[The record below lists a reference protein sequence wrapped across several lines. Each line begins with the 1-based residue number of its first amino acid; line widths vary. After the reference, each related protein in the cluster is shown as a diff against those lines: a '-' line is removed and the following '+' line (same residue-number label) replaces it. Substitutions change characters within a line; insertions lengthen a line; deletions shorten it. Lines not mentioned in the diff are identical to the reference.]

1 MEDQVQN
8 QKKKKK
14 KLVPFIL
21 FAIIILTIIFGINK
35 YNYARH
41 HVDTDDAQIDG
52 DISPVNSRIA
62 GYVSKINFE
71 DNQKVNKGDTLVVI
85 DIRDYEIKVEMA
97 EAALASALANLNVAQ
112 AAVKTA
118 QGNVSVANT
127 GIESSKVRVWKANQD
142 YNRFSQLMNQDATT
156 KQKFDAATAEKDGA
170 EAALNTSKSQ
180 LALANNQ
187 VSAAQEQLTVAAAQ
201 IKQREADVDFAKL
214 QLTYAY
220 IVAPA
225 SGTVSKK
232 NVQNGQL
239 INVGSPLC
247 VVVSSEENFVI
258 ANFKETQLE
267 KMKEGQEVK
276 IITDAFPDTEFTGKV
291 YRFSAA
297 TGAKFSILP
306 PDNATGNFV
315 KVIQR
320 VPVKIKIDQK
330 NNSSK
335 LLRPGMSV
343 KVSVQVD

>member
-1 MEDQVQN
+1 MEN
-8 QKKKKK
+8 EYTNPKKKKK
-14 KLVPFIL
+14 ILPFIL
-21 FAIIILTIIFGINK
+21 FTIILISVLFGINK
-35 YNYARH
+35 YNYALH

-52 DISPVNSRIA
+52 DISPVYSRVA
-62 GYVSKINFE
+62 GYVSAVNFE
-71 DNQKVNKGDTLVVI
+71 DNQKINKGDTLITI
-85 DIRDYEIKVEMA
+85 DIRDLQIKQEMA
-97 EAALASALANLNVAQ
+97 EAALASAQANLNVAQ
-112 AAVKTA
+112 AAINTA
-118 QGNVSVANT
+118 KGSAAVANT
-127 GIESSKVRVWKANQD
+127 GIESAKVRVWKANQD

-156 KQKFDAATAEKDGA
+156 KQKFDAAKAEKDGA
-170 EAALNTSKSQ
+170 EASLNTAKSQ
-180 LALANNQ
+180 FSVANNQ
-187 VSAAQEQLTVAAAQ
+187 VSAAKDQLVVAQAQ
-201 IKQREADVDFAKL
+201 IKQRSTEVDFAKL
-214 QLTYAY
+214 QITYSY
-220 IVAPA
+220 VVAPA

-247 VVVSSEENFVI
+247 VVVSSDENYVI

-267 KMKEGQEVK
+267 KMKEGQDVK
-276 IITDAFPDTEFTGKV
+276 IIADAFPDTEFTGKV
-291 YRFSAA
+291 YRISAA

>member
-1 MEDQVQN
+1 MEN
-8 QKKKKK
+8 EFTPPKKKKK
-14 KLVPFIL
+14 FLPVIL
-21 FAIIILTIIFGINK
+21 ITIILVTIFFGVNK
-35 YNYARH
+35 YNYALH

-52 DISPVNSRIA
+52 DISPVYSRVA
-62 GYVSKINFE
+62 GYVNTINFE
-71 DNQKVNKGDTLVVI
+71 DNQTVNKGDTLVAI
-85 DIRDYEIKVEMA
+85 DTRDLQIKEEMA
-97 EAALASALANLNVAQ
+97 EAALASAQANINVAQ
-112 AAVKTA
+112 AAVSTA
-118 QGNVSVANT
+118 QGSIAVANA
-127 GIESSKVRVWKANQD
+127 GIEAANVRVWKANQD
-142 YNRFSQLMNQDATT
+142 YNRFAGLMNQDATT
-156 KQKFDAATAEKDGA
+156 KQKFDAAKAEKDGS
-170 EAALNTSKSQ
+170 EAGLNAAKSQ
-180 LALANNQ
+180 LAVANKQ
-187 VSAAQEQLTVAAAQ
+187 VAAAKEQLVVAESQ
-201 IKQREADVDFAKL
+201 IKMRQADVNFAKL
-214 QLTYAY
+214 QLTYSY
-220 IVAPA
+220 IIAPA

-247 VVVSSEENFVI
+247 VIVSSNESFVI

-276 IITDAFPDTEFTGKV
+276 IIADAFPDTEFTGKV

-343 KVSVQVD
+343 KVSVQVN

>member
-1 MEDQVQN
+1 MEN
-8 QKKKKK
+8 EFTPPKKKKK
-14 KLVPFIL
+14 FLPVIL
-21 FAIIILTIIFGINK
+21 ISIILITIFFGINK

-52 DISPVNSRIA
+52 DISPVYSRVA
-62 GYVSKINFE
+62 GYVNAINFE
-71 DNQKVNKGDTLVVI
+71 DNQQVNKGDTLVEI
-85 DIRDYEIKVEMA
+85 DIRDLQIKEEMA
-97 EAALASALANLNVAQ
+97 EAALASADANLKVAQ
-112 AAVKTA
+112 AAVATA
-118 QGNVSVANT
+118 QGSIAVANA
-127 GIESSKVRVWKANQD
+127 GIEAANVRVWKANQD
-142 YNRFSQLMNQDATT
+142 FNRFSMLMNQDATT
-156 KQKFDAATAEKDGA
+156 KQKFDAAKAEKDGS
-170 EAALNTSKSQ
+170 EAGLSAAKSQ
-180 LALANNQ
+180 LMIANKQ
-187 VSAAQEQLTVAAAQ
+187 VAAAQEQLLVAEAQ
-201 IKQREADVDFAKL
+201 IKARQADVNFAKL
-214 QLTYAY
+214 QISYSY
-220 IVAPA
+220 VVAPA

-247 VVVSSEENFVI
+247 VIVSSKENYVI

-267 KMKEGQEVK
+267 KMKEGQSVK
-276 IITDAFPDTEFTGKV
+276 IIADAFPDTEFSGKV

-330 NNSSK
+330 NNSSQ

-343 KVSVQVD
+343 RVSVEVE

>member
-1 MEDQVQN
+1 MEEQVPY

-14 KLVPFIL
+14 KIAPFIL
-21 FAIIILTIIFGINK
+21 FAIIIITIIFGINK
-35 YNYARH
+35 YKYALH

-52 DISPVNSRIA
+52 DISPVYSRVS
-62 GYVSKINFE
+62 GYVSVVNFE
-71 DNQKVNKGDTLVVI
+71 DNQKINKGDTLITI
-85 DIRDYEIKVEMA
+85 DIRDLQIKQEMA
-97 EAALASALANLNVAQ
+97 EAALASAQANLNVAQ
-112 AAVKTA
+112 AAINIA
-118 QGNVSVANT
+118 QGSAAVANT
-127 GIESSKVRVWKANQD
+127 GIESAKVRVWKANQD

-156 KQKFDAATAEKDGA
+156 KQKFDAAKAEKDGA
-170 EAALNTSKSQ
+170 EASLNTAKSQ
-180 LALANNQ
+180 FSVTNNQ
-187 VSAAQEQLTVAAAQ
+187 VSAAKDQLVVAQAQ
-201 IKQREADVDFAKL
+201 IKQRNTEVDFAKL
-214 QLTYAY
+214 QITYSY
-220 IVAPA
+220 VTAPA

-247 VVVSSEENFVI
+247 VVVSSNDNYVI

-267 KMKEGQEVK
+267 KMKEGQDVK
-276 IITDAFPDTEFTGKV
+276 INADAFPETEFTGKV
-291 YRFSAA
+291 YRISAA

-343 KVSVQVD
+343 KVSVKVD

>member
-1 MEDQVQN
+1 MEN
-8 QKKKKK
+8 EFTPPKKKKK
-14 KLVPFIL
+14 FLPVIL
-21 FAIIILTIIFGINK
+21 ITIILVTIFFGVNK
-35 YNYARH
+35 YNYALH

-52 DISPVNSRIA
+52 DISPVYSRVA
-62 GYVSKINFE
+62 GYVNTINFE
-71 DNQKVNKGDTLVVI
+71 DNQTVNKGDTLVAI
-85 DIRDYEIKVEMA
+85 DTRDLQIKEEMA
-97 EAALASALANLNVAQ
+97 EAALASAQANINVAQ
-112 AAVKTA
+112 AAVSTA
-118 QGNVSVANT
+118 QGSIAVANA
-127 GIESSKVRVWKANQD
+127 GIEAANVRVWKANQD
-142 YNRFSQLMNQDATT
+142 YNRFAGLMNQDATT
-156 KQKFDAATAEKDGA
+156 KQKFDAAKAEKDGS
-170 EAALNTSKSQ
+170 EAGLNAAKSQ
-180 LALANNQ
+180 LAVANKQ
-187 VSAAQEQLTVAAAQ
+187 VAAAKEQLVVAESQ
-201 IKQREADVDFAKL
+201 IKMRQADVNFAKL
-214 QLTYAY
+214 QLTYSY
-220 IVAPA
+220 IIAPA

-239 INVGSPLC
+239 LNVGSPLC
-247 VVVSSEENFVI
+247 VIVSSNESFVI

-276 IITDAFPDTEFTGKV
+276 IIADAFPDTEFTGKI

-297 TGAKFSILP
+297 TGAKFSLLP